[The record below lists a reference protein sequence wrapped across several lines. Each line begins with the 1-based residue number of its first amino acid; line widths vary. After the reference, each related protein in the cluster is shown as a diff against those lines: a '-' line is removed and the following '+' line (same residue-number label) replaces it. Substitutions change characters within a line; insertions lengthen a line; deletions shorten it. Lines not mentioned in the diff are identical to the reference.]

1 MLKNVCVKIN
11 IAPYQT
17 YDTMVNVDEPD
28 KRILFT
34 VRVALFLSLSFE
46 EGGGSVEKRKLHGE
60 RARQRER
67 ERERKISGPELN
79 WPHLSARFPPFYN
92 REEGVRAA
100 GA

>member
-34 VRVALFLSLSFE
+34 VRVALFLSLSLSLSKRA
-46 EGGGSVEKRKLHGE
+46 GGRSKKGNYTEKE
-60 RARQRER
+60 RGNER
-67 ERERKISGPELN
+67 ERESER
-79 WPHLSARFPPFYN
+79 
-92 REEGVRAA
+92 
-100 GA
+100 

>member
-46 EGGGSVEKRKLHGE
+46 EGGG
-60 RARQRER
+60 
-67 ERERKISGPELN
+67 
-79 WPHLSARFPPFYN
+79 
-92 REEGVRAA
+92 
-100 GA
+100 